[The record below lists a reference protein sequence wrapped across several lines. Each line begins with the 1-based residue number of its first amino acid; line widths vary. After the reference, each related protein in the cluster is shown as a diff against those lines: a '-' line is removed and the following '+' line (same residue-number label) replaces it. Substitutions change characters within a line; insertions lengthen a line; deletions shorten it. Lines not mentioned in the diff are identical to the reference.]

1 MNPFEQFI
9 YQVATDSEFRC
20 QIQNNSFLATGLS
33 QEEKNVLS
41 SLRHLFRLSTEDLQQ
56 ALSESK
62 LLVGWF

>member
-33 QEEKNVLS
+33 QEEKKCVKLS
-41 SLRHLFRLSTEDLQQ
+41 ATFVPFIYGGPAASL
-56 ALSESK
+56 
-62 LLVGWF
+62 V

>member
-20 QIQNNSFLATGLS
+20 QIQNNSSLAVGLS

-41 SLRHLFRLSTEDLQQ
+41 SLQHLLRLSTEDLQQ